1 MRVRNASR
9 VERSANFIFV
19 LFVHFVVFFLIF
31 NTTKYLD
38 WNRPQPNMEKNL
50 NHGNHGKKSR
60 RAG

>member
-1 MRVRNASR
+1 
-9 VERSANFIFV
+9 
-19 LFVHFVVFFLIF
+19 VFFLIF